1 LKKKIDSMAKQTNLH
16 CSFCGRSR
24 DEVKILIAGQEGHIC
39 ENCVEHA
46 QEIIVQEL
54 EQRHEVQTTQYRFN
68 IRKPLEIKEFLD
80 QYVIGQD
87 DAKKILSVAVYNHY
101 KRITQKQQNDDVE
114 IEKSNIIMVGE
125 TGTGKTLLAK
135 TIARLLNVPFAIVD
149 ATVFT
154 EAGYVGED
162 VESMLTRLLQVCNY
176 DVAAA
181 EKGIVYIDELD
192 KIARKGDNPSIT
204 RDVSGEG
211 VQQGL
216 LKMLEGTEVL
226 VPPQG
231 GRKHPEQKMIKLNTS
246 NILFICGGAFDGID
260 KIIARRVNTNAIG
273 FNVNKND
280 QEAQRNNLLQFIT
293 AQDLKSFGLIPEL
306 LGRLPVVT
314 HLDPLDTQTLRSILT
329 EPKNSLIKQYT
340 RLFAF
345 EGIELHVED
354 AVLDFMVQKALEY
367 KLGARGLRSI
377 CEHILT
383 DAMFELP
390 GSGIKRLDVT
400 VDYASQKI
408 GKSKLNM
415 LKVA

>member
-1 LKKKIDSMAKQTNLH
+1 MAKNTLH

-46 QEIIVQEL
+46 QEIIQQEL
-54 EQRHEVQTTQYRFN
+54 IVRDDASPSSQFKLTVK
-68 IRKPLEIKEFLD
+68 KPVEIKRFLD
-80 QYVIGQD
+80 EYVIGQD
-87 DAKKILSVAVYNHY
+87 DAKKVLAVAVYNHY
-101 KRITQKQQNDDVE
+101 KRLQQKVAENDVE

-135 TIARLLNVPFAIVD
+135 TIAKLLNVPFAIVD

-162 VESMLTRLLQVCNY
+162 VESILTRLLQVCNY
-176 DVAAA
+176 DVVSA
-181 EKGIVYIDELD
+181 ERGIVYIDEID

-216 LKMLEGTEVL
+216 LKLLEGTDVL

-231 GRKHPEQKMIKLNTS
+231 GRKHPEQKLIKINTQ
-246 NILFICGGAFDGID
+246 NILFICGGAFDGVD
-260 KIIARRVNTNAIG
+260 KIIARRINTNAIG
-273 FNVNKND
+273 FNVNKEQ
-280 QEAQRNNLLQFIT
+280 QEFTRKNLLQHVN
-293 AQDLKSFGLIPEL
+293 APDLKSFGLIPEL

-314 HLDPLDTQTLRSILT
+314 HLNPLDSITLRSILT
-329 EPKNSLIKQYT
+329 EPRNSLIRQYK
-340 RLFAF
+340 RLFEL
-345 EGIELHVED
+345 EGIQLTID
-354 AVLDFMVQKALEY
+354 DDVLDFMVTKAVEY

-377 CEHILT
+377 CESILT

-390 GSGIKRLDVT
+390 SSKENKFHLNLE
-400 VDYASQKI
+400 YARK
-408 GKSKLNM
+408 KFDTSKMSL

>member
-1 LKKKIDSMAKQTNLH
+1 MAKQTHLH

-46 QEIIVQEL
+46 QEIIAQEL
-54 EQRHEVQTTQYRFN
+54 QVKHEATTSQFKFT
-68 IRKPLEIKEFLD
+68 IKKPVELKNFLD
-80 QYVIGQD
+80 EYVIGQE
-87 DAKKILSVAVYNHY
+87 DAKKVLSVAVYNHY
-101 KRITQKQQNDDVE
+101 KRITHKIQPDDVE

-162 VESMLTRLLQVCNY
+162 VESMLTRLLQNCNY

-181 EKGIVYIDELD
+181 ERGIVYIDEID

-231 GRKHPEQKMIKLNTS
+231 GRKHPEQKMIKVDTK
-246 NILFICGGAFDGID
+246 NILFICGGAFDGVD
-260 KIIARRVNTNAIG
+260 KIISRRINTNAIG
-273 FNVNKND
+273 FTNQER
-280 QEAQRNNLLQFIT
+280 QEAQRKHILEFIN

-314 HLDPLDTQTLRSILT
+314 HLNPLDAETLRNILT
-329 EPKNSLIKQYT
+329 EPKNSLLKQYM
-340 RLFAF
+340 RLFEM
-345 EGIELHVED
+345 EGIQLTMDSE
-354 AVLDFMVQKALEY
+354 VLDFMVSKALEY

-377 CEHILT
+377 CESILT
-383 DAMFELP
+383 DGMFELP
-390 GSGIKRLDVT
+390 GTGQKTLHIT
-400 VDYASQKI
+400 MDYAERMFN
-408 GKSKLNM
+408 KSKLSH

>member
-1 LKKKIDSMAKQTNLH
+1 MAKNNMLH

-46 QEIIVQEL
+46 QEIIAQEL
-54 EQRHEVQTTQYRFN
+54 LLRNEATTSNFKLN
-68 IRKPLEIKEFLD
+68 VKKPVEIKRFLD
-80 QYVIGQD
+80 EYIIGQD
-87 DAKKILSVAVYNHY
+87 EAKKVLAVAVYNHY
-101 KRITQKQQNDDVE
+101 KRLKQKAESEIE
-114 IEKSNIIMVGE
+114 IEKSNIVMVGE

-162 VESMLTRLLQVCNY
+162 VESILTRLLQVCNY

-181 EKGIVYIDELD
+181 EKGIVYIDEID

-211 VQQGL
+211 VQQGM
-216 LKMLEGTEVL
+216 LKLLEGTEVL

-231 GRKHPEQKMIKLNTS
+231 GRKHPEQKLIKINTQ

-260 KIIARRVNTNAIG
+260 RVIARRVNTNAIG
-273 FNVNKND
+273 FNVNKEE
-280 QEAQRNNLLQFIT
+280 QEHMKKNLLQYVN

-306 LGRLPVVT
+306 LGRLPIVT
-314 HLDPLDTQTLRSILT
+314 YLNPLDAETLREILVT
-329 EPKNSLIKQYT
+329 PKNALIKQYHK
-340 RLFAF
+340 LFEL
-345 EGIELHVED
+345 EGIELIIDTDVY
-354 AVLDFMVQKALEY
+354 DFMVAKAMEY

-377 CEHILT
+377 CESILT
-383 DAMFELP
+383 DAMFDLP
-390 GSGIKRLDVT
+390 GSDEKQFHLT
-400 VDYASQKI
+400 LDYAMHKFD
-408 GKSKLNM
+408 KSKLGL

>member
-1 LKKKIDSMAKQTNLH
+1 MAKQTNLH

-46 QEIIVQEL
+46 QEIILQEL
-54 EQRHEVQTTQYRFN
+54 QQRHETQTTQYRFN

-101 KRITQKQQNDDVE
+101 KRITQKQQSDDVE

-176 DVAAA
+176 DVSAA

-231 GRKHPEQKMIKLNTS
+231 GRKHPEQKMIKLNTT

-260 KIIARRVNTNAIG
+260 KVIARRINTNAIG
-273 FNVNKND
+273 FNVNKSE
-280 QEAQRNNLLQFIT
+280 QEAQRQNLLQFVS
-293 AQDLKSFGLIPEL
+293 AQDLKGFGLIPEL

-314 HLDPLDTQTLRSILT
+314 HLDPLDTKTLRSILT
-329 EPKNSLIKQYT
+329 EPKNSLMKQFT
-340 RLFAF
+340 RLFLY
-345 EGIELHVED
+345 EGVELNIED
-354 AVLDFMVQKALEY
+354 AVLDFMVEKALEY
-367 KLGARGLRSI
+367 KLGARGLRTI
-377 CEHILT
+377 CESILT

-390 GSGIKRLDVT
+390 GSDIKRLDVT
-400 VDYASQKI
+400 LEYAIQKI
-408 GKSKLNM
+408 GKSKLSM

>member
-1 LKKKIDSMAKQTNLH
+1 MAKNTLH

-46 QEIIVQEL
+46 QEIIQQEL
-54 EQRHEVQTTQYRFN
+54 IVRDDASPSSQFKLTVK
-68 IRKPLEIKEFLD
+68 KPVEIKRYLD
-80 QYVIGQD
+80 EYVIGQD
-87 DAKKILSVAVYNHY
+87 DAKKVLAVAVYNHY
-101 KRITQKQQNDDVE
+101 KRLQQKITENDVE

-135 TIARLLNVPFAIVD
+135 TIAKLLNVPFAIVD

-162 VESMLTRLLQVCNY
+162 VESILTRLLQVCNY
-176 DVAAA
+176 DVVSA
-181 EKGIVYIDELD
+181 ERGIVYIDEID

-216 LKMLEGTEVL
+216 LKLLEGTDVL

-231 GRKHPEQKMIKLNTS
+231 GRKHPEQKLIKINTQ
-246 NILFICGGAFDGID
+246 NILFICGGAFDGVD
-260 KIIARRVNTNAIG
+260 KIIARRINTNAIG
-273 FNVNKND
+273 FNVNKEQ
-280 QEAQRNNLLQFIT
+280 QEFTRKNLLQHVN
-293 AQDLKSFGLIPEL
+293 APDLKTFGLIPEL

-314 HLDPLDTQTLRSILT
+314 HLNPLDSVTLRSILT
-329 EPKNSLIKQYT
+329 EPKNSLIRQYK
-340 RLFAF
+340 RLFEL
-345 EGIELHVED
+345 EGIQLSID
-354 AVLDFMVQKALEY
+354 DDVLDFMVTKAVEY

-377 CEHILT
+377 CESILT

-390 GSGIKRLDVT
+390 SSKENKFHLNLE
-400 VDYASQKI
+400 YARK
-408 GKSKLNM
+408 KFDTSKMSL

>member
-1 LKKKIDSMAKQTNLH
+1 MAKNNMLH

-46 QEIIVQEL
+46 QEIIAQEL
-54 EQRHEVQTTQYRFN
+54 LLRNETTTSNFKLN
-68 IRKPLEIKEFLD
+68 VKKPVEIKRFLD
-80 QYVIGQD
+80 EYIIGQD
-87 DAKKILSVAVYNHY
+87 EAKKVLAVAVYNHY
-101 KRITQKQQNDDVE
+101 KRLKQKAESEIE
-114 IEKSNIIMVGE
+114 IEKSNIVMVGE

-162 VESMLTRLLQVCNY
+162 VECILTRLLQVCNY

-181 EKGIVYIDELD
+181 EKGIVYIDEID

-211 VQQGL
+211 VQQGM
-216 LKMLEGTEVL
+216 LKLLEGTEVL

-231 GRKHPEQKMIKLNTS
+231 GRKHPEQKLIKINTQ

-260 KIIARRVNTNAIG
+260 KVIARRVNTNAIG
-273 FNVNKND
+273 FNVNKEE
-280 QEAQRNNLLQFIT
+280 QEHMKKNLLQYVN
-293 AQDLKSFGLIPEL
+293 AQDLKTFGLIPEL
-306 LGRLPVVT
+306 LGRLPIVT
-314 HLDPLDTQTLRSILT
+314 YLNPLDVETLREILVT
-329 EPKNSLIKQYT
+329 PKNALIKQYHK
-340 RLFAF
+340 LFEL
-345 EGIELHVED
+345 EGIELIIDNDVY
-354 AVLDFMVQKALEY
+354 DFMVSKAMEY

-377 CEHILT
+377 CESILT
-383 DAMFELP
+383 DAMFDLP
-390 GSGIKRLDVT
+390 GSEEKQFHLT
-400 VDYASQKI
+400 LDYAMHKFD
-408 GKSKLNM
+408 KSKLGL